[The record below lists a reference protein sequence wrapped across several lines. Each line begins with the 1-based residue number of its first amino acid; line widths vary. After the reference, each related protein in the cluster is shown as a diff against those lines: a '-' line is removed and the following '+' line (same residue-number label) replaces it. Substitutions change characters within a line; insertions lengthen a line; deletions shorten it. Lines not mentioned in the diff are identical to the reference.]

1 MTKRRCL
8 PVVITTLIL
17 MCTFLSGCSEIDHE
31 SKDIKDEGE
40 DSEEVEYEAVNPLI
54 LIKKEK
60 IEGTSS
66 KQYIFYDPETNVMY
80 SHVTDINHYGMIEMH
95 NSDGTPRVYDG
106 ISDVQTLVFISK
118 SKIEDAGISQYVYF
132 DPETLVMYVHYTDIN
147 DKSLSEMHNSD
158 GSLRTYT
165 PKK

>member
-8 PVVITTLIL
+8 LVVITTLIL
-17 MCTFLSGCSEIDHE
+17 MCTILSGCSEIDHE
-31 SKDIKDEGE
+31 SKYIDDDDEIT
-40 DSEEVEYEAVNPLI
+40 EEMELEPVSPLI

-66 KQYIFYDPETNVMY
+66 NQYIFYDPETNVMY

-95 NSDGTPRVYDG
+95 NSDGTPRLYDG

-118 SKIEDAGISQYVYF
+118 SKIEDAGMSQYVYF